1 VSRIAFFHGLKGRI
15 TLLALLPMLAVA
27 ILASAAAVYSLWQ
40 LRETR
45 LQAALDAAAFR
56 AENMLSEGQVR
67 MGTYAVALAQQAA
80 LVNAIASGDTAL
92 IRSRILTSMEQ
103 LRASDPRVSVL
114 EVTDARGRVLLRGH
128 NPNQAGDD
136 KSAVPDVARAL
147 RGEMAPGITLS
158 PASGELAY
166 GAVVPLRQEGRVIG
180 TIKVAGRMEINTA
193 RQIGRLV
200 DGQVMLFGN
209 GRMRASTIEGL
220 DPAIIL
226 PLLAPDSAARQP
238 EGVTFALPG
247 LGDHRL
253 RVLPVTDVSGQQSG
267 ATVIALP
274 KAAWYA
280 AQNAAV
286 LKVLVVAGLVL
297 LVALPVALLMSR
309 RIAQP
314 IEGMTRAMGE
324 IATGKLDTAI
334 PGAGRRDEIG
344 AMAEALAVFQ
354 QQAQDKQRLEAET
367 EAARRIRERRNGAVQ
382 RYTEEFGISVGGV
395 MQRFSEAAAAMEAA
409 AGNMSRAAAMTQDQ
423 VAGAATGSAET
434 SENLSAVAAAVEE
447 LSATVGEISRQIAG
461 ATAVAADAVREAR
474 ESDERMR
481 ALTGSADRI
490 GDVLNLIS
498 DVASRTNLLALNA
511 TIEAARAGE
520 AGKGFAVVAS
530 EVKALAAQTARATED
545 IGAQITAMRQA
556 AGQAAEAMRGIAG
569 TIARVDESTSAI
581 AAAVEQ
587 QSASTREITG
597 RLQSVANATSAVN
610 HAMQSVSET
619 AQQAGQTSGQVQDA
633 AEQVQGQATRL
644 RAEVDGFLAN
654 LNSGEDERRRF
665 DRRDGRGR
673 RAWLLSDQGEERV
686 AIRDISLG
694 GMAIEAQQK
703 LAAGTPVRIAFGE
716 TREGAVLAR
725 VVRSDAGVMA
735 VIFTEAASC
744 AVVERLL
751 EGLPLAA

>member
-1 VSRIAFFHGLKGRI
+1 MSRITFLRGLKGRI

-27 ILASAAAVYSLWQ
+27 ILASAAGVYSLWQ
-40 LRETR
+40 LREAR
-45 LQAALDAAAFR
+45 LLAALDGAAFR

-80 LVNAIASGDTAL
+80 LVNAIASGDMGL
-92 IRSRILTSMEQ
+92 IRSRILTSMEM

-114 EVTDARGRVLLRGH
+114 EVTDAQGRVLLRGH

-147 RGEMAPGITLS
+147 RGEVAPGITLS

-166 GAVVPLRQEGRVIG
+166 GAVVPLRQEGRLVG
-180 TIKVAGRMEINTA
+180 TLKVAGRMEVNTA
-193 RQIGRLV
+193 RQISRLV
-200 DGQVMLFGN
+200 DGEVMLFGN
-209 GRMRASTIEGL
+209 GRLSASTIKGL

-226 PLLAPDSAARQP
+226 PLLAPGSAARQP

-247 LGDHRL
+247 RGDYRV
-253 RVLPVTDVSGQQSG
+253 RVLPVTDVAGQQSG

-280 AQNAAV
+280 AQNAAMLTTLLAAV
-286 LKVLVVAGLVL
+286 LVL
-297 LVALPVALLMSR
+297 LVALPVALLVAR

-314 IEGMTRAMGE
+314 LEGMTTAMGE
-324 IATGKLDTAI
+324 IAGGKLDAVI

-344 AMAEALAVFQ
+344 AMAAALGVFQ
-354 QQAQDKQRLEAET
+354 EQARDKKRLEAEA
-367 EAARRIRERRNGAVQ
+367 EVGHRLRERRSGAMQ
-382 RYTEEFGISVGGV
+382 RYTEDFGTSVGGV
-395 MQRFSEAAAAMEAA
+395 MERFRTAAEVMQAA
-409 AGNMSRAAAMTQDQ
+409 AGDMSRAAARTRAQ
-423 VAGAATGSAET
+423 VDDAAAGSAGS

-461 ATAVAADAVREAR
+461 ATTIAADAVREAG
-474 ESDERMR
+474 ESDARMR

-490 GDVLNLIS
+490 GDVLGLIS
-498 DVASRTNLLALNA
+498 DVANRTNLLALNA

-530 EVKALAAQTARATED
+530 EVKALAAQTAKATED
-545 IGAQITAMRQA
+545 IGGQIHAMRQA
-556 AGQAAEAMRGIAG
+556 AAEAAEAMRGIAG

-587 QSASTREITG
+587 QSAATREITG
-597 RLQSVANATSAVN
+597 RLQSVSTATSGVSQ
-610 HAMQSVSET
+610 AMQAVAET
-619 AQQAGQTSGQVQDA
+619 AQQAGQTSSMVQGA
-633 AEQVQGQATRL
+633 AEQVQSQAARL

-654 LNSGEDERRRF
+654 LTSAEDERRRF

-673 RAWLLSDQGEERV
+673 CAWLLGEHGEERV
-686 AIRDISLG
+686 VIRDISLG
-694 GMAIEAQQK
+694 GVALETTRA
-703 LAAGTPVRIAFGE
+703 LAAGTPIRIAFGE
-716 TREGAVLAR
+716 TRDGAVLAR
-725 VVRSDAGVMA
+725 VVRSVGGVLA
-735 VIFTEAASC
+735 VVFTEAASC
-744 AVVERLL
+744 AVVEQLL
-751 EGLPLAA
+751 EELPLAA

>member
-1 VSRIAFFHGLKGRI
+1 VSRITFLRGLKGRI

-27 ILASAAAVYSLWQ
+27 ILASAAGVYSLWQ
-40 LRETR
+40 LREAR
-45 LQAALDAAAFR
+45 LLAALDGAAFR

-80 LVNAIASGDTAL
+80 LVNAIASGDMGL
-92 IRSRILTSMEQ
+92 IRSRILTSMEM

-114 EVTDARGRVLLRGH
+114 EVTDAQGRVLLRGH

-147 RGEMAPGITLS
+147 RGEVAPGITLS

-166 GAVVPLRQEGRVIG
+166 GAVVPLRQEGRLVG
-180 TIKVAGRMEINTA
+180 TLKVAGRMEVNTA
-193 RQIGRLV
+193 RQISRLV
-200 DGQVMLFGN
+200 DGEVMLFGN
-209 GRMRASTIEGL
+209 GRLSASTIKGL

-226 PLLAPDSAARQP
+226 PLLAPGSAARQP

-247 LGDHRL
+247 RGDYRV
-253 RVLPVTDVSGQQSG
+253 RVLPVTDVAGQQSG

-280 AQNAAV
+280 AQNAAMLTTLLAAV
-286 LKVLVVAGLVL
+286 LVL
-297 LVALPVALLMSR
+297 LVALPVALLVAR

-314 IEGMTRAMGE
+314 LEGMTTAMGE
-324 IATGKLDTAI
+324 IAGGKLDAVI

-344 AMAEALAVFQ
+344 AMAAALGVFQ
-354 QQAQDKQRLEAET
+354 EQARDKKRLEAEA
-367 EAARRIRERRNGAVQ
+367 EVGHRLRERRSGAMQ
-382 RYTEEFGISVGGV
+382 RYTEDFGTSVGGV
-395 MQRFSEAAAAMEAA
+395 MERFRTAAEVMQAA
-409 AGNMSRAAAMTQDQ
+409 AGDMSRAAARTRAQ
-423 VAGAATGSAET
+423 VDDAAAGSAGS

-461 ATAVAADAVREAR
+461 ATTIAADAVREAG
-474 ESDERMR
+474 ESDARMR

-490 GDVLNLIS
+490 GDVLGLIS
-498 DVASRTNLLALNA
+498 DVANRTNLLALNA

-530 EVKALAAQTARATED
+530 EVKALAAQTAKATED
-545 IGAQITAMRQA
+545 IGGQIHAMRQA
-556 AGQAAEAMRGIAG
+556 AAEAAEAMRGIAG

-587 QSASTREITG
+587 QSAATREITG
-597 RLQSVANATSAVN
+597 RLQSVSTATSGVSQ
-610 HAMQSVSET
+610 AMQAVAET
-619 AQQAGQTSGQVQDA
+619 AQQAGQTSSMVQGA
-633 AEQVQGQATRL
+633 AEQVQSQAARL

-654 LNSGEDERRRF
+654 LTSAEDERRRF

-673 RAWLLSDQGEERV
+673 CAWLLGEHGEERV
-686 AIRDISLG
+686 VIRDISLG
-694 GMAIEAQQK
+694 GVALETTRA
-703 LAAGTPVRIAFGE
+703 LAAGTPIRIAFGE
-716 TREGAVLAR
+716 TRDGAVLAR
-725 VVRSDAGVMA
+725 VVRSVGGVLA
-735 VIFTEAASC
+735 VVFTEAASC
-744 AVVERLL
+744 AVVEQLL
-751 EGLPLAA
+751 EELPLAA